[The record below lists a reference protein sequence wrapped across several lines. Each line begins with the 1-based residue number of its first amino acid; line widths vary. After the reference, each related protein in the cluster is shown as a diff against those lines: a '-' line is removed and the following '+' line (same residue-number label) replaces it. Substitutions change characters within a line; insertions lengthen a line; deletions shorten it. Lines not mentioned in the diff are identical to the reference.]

1 MSEYQYYEFRKI
13 QSSLSDEAM
22 QEMYDFSSRAE
33 VSRTSASFTYNYGD
47 FPVDPIEVLTQYF
60 DALFYT
66 ASWGSRRLA
75 FRFPISGINYEAFRR
90 FGFGETID
98 IKLQDANLIVDLFF
112 QDESLCDW
120 VDGEGTLDRVIG
132 LYDDLLD
139 EDYRP
144 LFLAL
149 LQAVF
154 LEHGWDPN
162 VALAPVPPGLREL
175 SERHR
180 ALIDLFGIDAD
191 LVAAAASF
199 SNPIRRVSNED
210 LAQAIEAMPAAQ
222 RAGFLRR
229 MVLGEPPSVV
239 IAELRGQL
247 RSGARVAK
255 GSNAAALP
263 SPASAATL
271 FAKARQ
277 MQPDRERETSEREA
291 ALEVQRLEAIERD
304 EEALWRLVDELI
316 AGKTVKTYDK
326 AVGILKDLHAVALH
340 KQRMEEFLRR
350 IEGIRGKYSRLTG
363 LQWRIENAKLLERL
377 ETK

>member
-139 EDYRP
+139 EDYRS
-144 LFLAL
+144 LFLSW
-149 LQAVF
+149 LQAAF

-162 VALAPVPPGLREL
+162 VALPPVPPGLREF

-180 ALIDLFGIDAD
+180 ALIDLFGIDSD
-191 LVAAAASF
+191 LVSAAASF
-199 SNPIRRVSNED
+199 SDPTTG
-210 LAQAIEAMPAAQ
+210 AM
-222 RAGFLRR
+222 
-229 MVLGEPPSVV
+229 
-239 IAELRGQL
+239 
-247 RSGARVAK
+247 
-255 GSNAAALP
+255 
-263 SPASAATL
+263 
-271 FAKARQ
+271 
-277 MQPDRERETSEREA
+277 
-291 ALEVQRLEAIERD
+291 
-304 EEALWRLVDELI
+304 
-316 AGKTVKTYDK
+316 
-326 AVGILKDLHAVALH
+326 
-340 KQRMEEFLRR
+340 
-350 IEGIRGKYSRLTG
+350 SRF
-363 LQWRIENAKLLERL
+363 
-377 ETK
+377 